1 MIERVVYVL
10 GAGASYDAGGPLT
23 RDFFA
28 RNRRYDE
35 WIYERCFYGN
45 KKFLAIA
52 SVYDEWKLQHED
64 PDIEK
69 FFSEVASRDV
79 YGDFLVPTT
88 GEIIPPGKVR
98 DWLVWYMSTY
108 IHRSCSAQRNPP
120 RYYHDFIELLKRRG
134 HPGSILTF
142 NYDLVFDKLILD
154 RYNAIDYGLPRAN
167 VYVKPRSLDIW
178 SGIRMLKLHG
188 SLNWTRCDTCERID
202 VTLESKAHLER
213 RKGCTSGCAG
223 YRNPVIVPP
232 VRDKERFL
240 GSANPIWRKALEELE
255 EADKTV
261 LIGYSVPET
270 DAAARALLT
279 QALVRENPDCEL
291 VIVNSNPDAF
301 RTVER
306 RLGRKS
312 SLPNATLFKD
322 FVSAQASQR

>member
-28 RNRRYDE
+28 KNRKYDE
-35 WIYERCFYGN
+35 AIYQRYFYGN
-45 KKFLAIA
+45 KKYEAIA
-52 SVYDEWKLQHED
+52 SIYEDWKLQHKD

-69 FFSEVASRDV
+69 FFNEVATRDV
-79 YGDFLVPTT
+79 YGDFVVPRTN
-88 GEIIPPGKVR
+88 ERIPPGKVR

-108 IHRSCSAQRNPP
+108 VHRSCSAQRNPP
-120 RYYHDFIELLKRRG
+120 TYYLDFIELLKKRG
-134 HPGSILTF
+134 HPGSIHTF

-154 RYNAIDYGLPRAN
+154 RYDAIDYGLPRAN
-167 VYVKPRSLDIW
+167 VHVKPRSLDIW
-178 SGIRMLKLHG
+178 SGIRLLKLHG

-202 VTLESKAHLER
+202 VILKSRAHLER
-213 RKGCTSGCAG
+213 RKGCTIGCAG

-240 GSANPIWRKALEELE
+240 GSANPIWRKAHEELV

-261 LIGYSVPET
+261 LIGYSVPEA

-279 QALVRENPDCEL
+279 QALVRENPNCEL

-301 RTVER
+301 RAIER
-306 RLGRKS
+306 RLGRQS
-312 SLPNATLFKD
+312 SLPNATPFKD
-322 FVSAQASQR
+322 FVSAQAARG

>member
-1 MIERVVYVL
+1 MIEKVVYVL

-28 RNRRYDE
+28 KNRKYDE
-35 WIYERCFYGN
+35 EIYQRHFYGN
-45 KKFLAIA
+45 KKYEAIA
-52 SVYDEWKLQHED
+52 SIYDDWKLRHWN

-69 FFSEVASRDV
+69 FFSEVATRDV
-79 YGDFLVPTT
+79 YGDFVLPSTN
-88 GEIIPPGKVR
+88 ERISPSKVR
-98 DWLVWYMSTY
+98 NWLVWYMSTY
-108 IHRSCSAQRNPP
+108 IHRSCSAQRTPP
-120 RYYHDFIELLKRRG
+120 KYYFDFIELLKKRE

-154 RYNAIDYGLPRAN
+154 RYNAIDYGLPRSD

-202 VTLESKAHLER
+202 VTLKSRAHLER
-213 RKGCTSGCAG
+213 RKGCRIGCAG

-240 GSANPIWRKALEELE
+240 GSANPIWRKAHEELE

-261 LIGYSVPET
+261 LIGYSVPEA
-270 DAAARALLT
+270 DAAARALLMQT
-279 QALVRENPDCEL
+279 LGRENSNCEL
-291 VIVNSNPDAF
+291 VIVNSDPYAF
-301 RTVER
+301 RTIEQ
-306 RLGRKS
+306 RLGRRS
-312 SLPNATLFKD
+312 SLPNATSFKD
-322 FVSAQASQR
+322 FVSAQASQG